1 MNTLFIQAEN
11 QAQSFYKGNHMPNE
25 LIQRTLPLK
34 REFIIKKVKAHI
46 EFLRCNAE
54 KLDIYE
60 GNLLPYIDQIMR
72 MSLSP
77 QYYMAIKDRLL
88 PINILQR
95 YVDKV
100 SVAYSK
106 PPKRSSTDKTSQEFL
121 DYYSKQLD
129 INTSGMVADQFAAM
143 FKGFAW
149 EPYITDE
156 GEPKLRELPFDR
168 FLVISDSKVNPEEG
182 NIFVKIIGDPNDKN
196 GECLLFTYTNEEF
209 DAFYMNM
216 QTAYEYLAEND
227 GVNQFETIP
236 FVYGKRQ
243 KNKLIPTQD
252 TDILAFTKSIP
263 VMLSDAAGAQMFQ
276 CFTILYGIDLSFDNL
291 KMSPNAFWNLKS
303 DNATDK
309 EPKVGTLTPSAD
321 TEKVI
326 KFIITSFILF
336 LETKG
341 IRVGSIGSMDA
352 NSVASGISKIVD
364 EMDVN
369 NLVNKSMDWFE
380 KDEHELWNKKL
391 PKIHKYWVTTGLL
404 DSKKAPIVDDPQ
416 ITVSFERP
424 EPTLPRSE
432 EIKNAESELAMGT
445 VEFEDILRTLH
456 PEYDATKLK
465 KLVDAYNAKR
475 NAKVNADNNAQG
487 DNNANNDGS
496 NQNSQGP
503 NQAAAG
509 SNSSGHN

>member
-1 MNTLFIQAEN
+1 
-11 QAQSFYKGNHMPNE
+11 MPNA

-34 REFIIKKVKAHI
+34 REMIIRKVKAHI
-46 EFLRCNAE
+46 EFLRVNAE

-60 GNLLPYIDQIMR
+60 GNLLPYIDQIMK

-77 QYYMAIKDRLL
+77 QYYLAIKDRIL

-100 SVAYSK
+100 SVTYAK
-106 PPKRSSTDKTSQEFL
+106 PPTRKAENEQSQKFV
-121 DYYSKQLD
+121 DYYSKALD
-129 INTSGMVADQFAAM
+129 INTSGLVADQFAAM

-149 EPYITDE
+149 EPYINDE
-156 GEPKLRELPFDR
+156 GEPKLRELAFDR
-168 FLVISDSKVNPEEG
+168 FIVISDSKVNPEEG
-182 NIFVKIIGDPNDKN
+182 NIFVKILGDPNDVN
-196 GECLLFTYTNEEF
+196 GECLLFAYTNEEF

-216 QTAYEYLAEND
+216 NTAYEYLQDND
-227 GVNQFETIP
+227 GLNQYEVIP

-276 CFTILYGIDLSFDNL
+276 CFTILYGIDLSFENL

-303 DNATDK
+303 DGANDK
-309 EPKVGTLTPSAD
+309 EPKVGTLNPSAD

-326 KFIITSFILF
+326 KFILTSFILF

-341 IRVGSIGSMDA
+341 IRVGSVGSVDA
-352 NSVASGISKIVD
+352 GNLASGLSKIVD

-369 NLVNKSMDWFE
+369 QLVNKSMDWFE

-404 DSKKAPIVDDPQ
+404 KDTEKPAVIDNPKVV
-416 ITVSFERP
+416 VSFERP
-424 EPTLPRSE
+424 EPQLPRSE
-432 EIKNAESELAMGT
+432 EIKNAQSELEMGT
-445 VEFEDILRTLH
+445 MTFEDVLKCLH
-456 PEYDATKLK
+456 PEYPPEKAKE
-465 KLVDAYNAKR
+465 LVAQWNAKH
-475 NAKVNADNNAQG
+475 NAKLNADEGDSNAT
-487 DNNANNDGS
+487 NDGS
-496 NQNSQGP
+496 NKDTEKV
-503 NQAAAG
+503 
-509 SNSSGHN
+509 